1 MMTTA
6 TGHATRTRS
15 VVMKSPGWDS
25 AIATPGPPALRKL
38 SLACGR
44 KRPFRKGNPSRGDER
59 PGSTAQAARRNLLGR
74 SQQA

>member
-1 MMTTA
+1 MTTV

-15 VVMKSPGWDS
+15 VVMKFPGWGVRLS
-25 AIATPGPPALRKL
+25 PPRDHRRCGKL

-44 KRPFRKGNPSRGDER
+44 KRPVRKGNPSRGDER
-59 PGSTAQAARRNLLGR
+59 PGSTAQAGRRNLLGR